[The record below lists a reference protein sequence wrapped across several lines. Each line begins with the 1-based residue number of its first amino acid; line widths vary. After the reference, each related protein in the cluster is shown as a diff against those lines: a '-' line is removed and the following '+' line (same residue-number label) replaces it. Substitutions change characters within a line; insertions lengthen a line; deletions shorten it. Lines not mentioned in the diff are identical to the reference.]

1 MSVCIHRSISSSN
14 SFNRMLND
22 YEIPINASSIDEL
35 EYYNLSFDSALEE
48 EIYRERLSIEMQ
60 RRLKSI
66 SLSEKTTQYI
76 EEYKV
81 ESEYDFNIVELDE
94 IADELNNNGEEEEV
108 VEEED
113 TMFQIEV

>member
-1 MSVCIHRSISSSN
+1 MCFNN
-14 SFNRMLND
+14 SFNRIND

-66 SLSEKTTQYI
+66 SISEKTTQYI

-94 IADELNNNGEEEEV
+94 TADELNNGEEEEV
-108 VEEED
+108 MEEED